1 MHVTRRCLISGPT
14 RMIDSITQKKSNLL
28 EIKTTV
34 IIYECFVFIYYVRN
48 SKRLKFWALASQWLH
63 AHRVQPPKINWNGTT
78 SLTVMNLR
86 RFIPKGWL
94 FLDCKNW
101 RPLQHKRGVQVEK
114 LSRYVQLSRHLNIIY
129 FSVVQFYLLKNSW
142 SNPNWFQFTYW
153 RKKKNQF
160 FKIFNRSH
168 YMKVLLLSLVV
179 HQQRKRN
186 ISRLDW
192 EKLYLP
198 YFKTTFDTK

>member
-63 AHRVQPPKINWNGTT
+63 AHRVQPPKINWNGTA

-101 RPLQHKRGVQVEK
+101 RPLQHKRGVQVQSK
-114 LSRYVQLSRHLNIIY
+114 NWAVMFNSLAIWTLSTFQL
-129 FSVVQFYLLKNSW
+129 FSTISSKTHDLIQTDFNLRIEGKKIN
-142 SNPNWFQFTYW
+142 FQNLQS
-153 RKKKNQF
+153 K
-160 FKIFNRSH
+160 
-168 YMKVLLLSLVV
+168 SLYE
-179 HQQRKRN
+179 
-186 ISRLDW
+186 S
-192 EKLYLP
+192 
-198 YFKTTFDTK
+198 FAS